1 MSSVA
6 TDQIS
11 EPGQITLQV
20 IDRVLRARA
29 AVADLTGSN
38 ANVYYELAIRHTAK
52 LPVALIAEKD
62 RQLPFDIAQMRTI
75 FVDHTDLASAD
86 SCREQ
91 IVIQLREALGDNAVV
106 DSPIAT
112 SIDVRALAS
121 GDRVERDTAELV
133 TAVEEL
139 SKMQRLSLGRMDRFE
154 AMIEDLAMRA
164 SITSTCGHFTTWPK
178 LTLC

>member
-1 MSSVA
+1 
-6 TDQIS
+6 
-11 EPGQITLQV
+11 
-20 IDRVLRARA
+20 
-29 AVADLTGSN
+29 
-38 ANVYYELAIRHTAK
+38 
-52 LPVALIAEKD
+52 VALIAEKD
-62 RQLPFDIAQMRTI
+62 RHLPFDIAQKRWI

-121 GDRVERDTAELV
+121 GDKVERNTGELV
-133 TAVEEL
+133 TTVEEL

-154 AMIEDLAMRA
+154 AMIEDLAMQSFDNLDMRTFHDLTETYPLLRA
-164 SITSTCGHFTTWPK
+164 AADKDKEIVSYELRSSV
-178 LTLC
+178 LSQ